1 MEHKSTII
9 KLSASSIKTYTQCP
23 KKYYFNYIEHAEK
36 KQWDH
41 FDLGN
46 LCHKALEIFHQIYLD
61 EGTTKRD
68 LNKIMGDAFAAGRR
82 EINNKDETII
92 AEAKKLLA
100 DYLIIIK
107 QYGMPIVKSV
117 ETPFDL
123 QLTNGV
129 VIRGVIDRVD
139 ITKDGRFHILD
150 YKTTKN
156 TQYIDN
162 FQLSVYG
169 IWLLNMYPEIE
180 NFRASYILL
189 RHKSTFKSYDFNVAD
204 IEKCKKSILEYA
216 DTISNENEWVPIP
229 TRLCNW
235 CDFKD
240 ICPTQKAW

>member
-1 MEHKSTII
+1 MDKQASII

-36 KQWDH
+36 KHWDH

-46 LCHKALEIFHQIYLD
+46 LCHKTLEIFHQTYIN
-61 EGTTKRD
+61 EGTSKKD
-68 LNKIMGDAFAAGRR
+68 LNQLMGDAFASAR
-82 EINNKDETII
+82 EDNENKNQAII
-92 AEAKKLLA
+92 IEAKKLLS
-100 DYLIIIK
+100 DYLAVIK
-107 QYGMPIVKSV
+107 QYGMPIVKNV
-117 ETPFDL
+117 EKPFDIEL
-123 QLTNGV
+123 NNNV
-129 VIRGVIDRVD
+129 VIRGVIDRID
-139 ITKDGRFHILD
+139 ITKDGRFHIVD

-156 TQYIDN
+156 TQYIDD

-169 IWLLNMYPEIE
+169 IWLLKMYPDIK

-189 RHKSTFKSYDFNVAD
+189 RHKSALKSYDFNVDD
-204 IEKCKKSILEYA
+204 IEKCKKSILTYA